1 MSLMA
6 RPLFQ
11 PKIIHGI
18 PGRLRVRVPSL
29 QTSPDLKATLEAQM
43 KATPAVETVRISHA
57 TDSIIINYRPQ
68 AEGMTQTQIYQL
80 ITQITQEFFAPNVNH
95 QDRDEMAVSE
105 TNGTYQ
111 ERTVALAEMANPVT
125 DSTTITQL
133 ESLIPDP
140 EPAVIATELTDAKL
154 AEVTNDISST
164 TTTEIN
170 SKSLIPDPEPAVIV
184 TESTDAKL
192 AEVTNDV
199 SSTATTELTAQS
211 LIPDPE
217 PVVIVTESTDAKL
230 TELTNDI
237 SSTTTTEI
245 NSKSLIPD
253 PEPAVIATESTD
265 AKLTELT
272 NDISS
277 TSTTE
282 ITSESLIPDPEP
294 AVVADE
300 VSSTATT
307 KITPERASTPPPTK
321 PSRRTSP
328 RKPRT
333 RKKPEP
339 PANS

>member
-80 ITQITQEFFAPNVNH
+80 ITQITQEFFALNLNH
-95 QDRDEMAVSE
+95 QDQREMVVSE

-111 ERTVALAEMANPVT
+111 EPTVALAETANPVT
-125 DSTTITQL
+125 DDTAITQPK
-133 ESLIPDP
+133 SLIPDS
-140 EPAVIATELTDAKL
+140 EPAVIATELT
-154 AEVTNDISST
+154 
-164 TTTEIN
+164 
-170 SKSLIPDPEPAVIV
+170 
-184 TESTDAKL
+184 
-192 AEVTNDV
+192 
-199 SSTATTELTAQS
+199 ELT
-211 LIPDPE
+211 
-217 PVVIVTESTDAKL
+217 
-230 TELTNDI
+230 
-237 SSTTTTEI
+237 
-245 NSKSLIPD
+245 
-253 PEPAVIATESTD
+253 
-265 AKLTELT
+265 
-272 NDISS
+272 
-277 TSTTE
+277 
-282 ITSESLIPDPEP
+282 
-294 AVVADE
+294 DE

-307 KITPERASTPPPTK
+307 KITPERASTPPPAK

-328 RKPRT
+328 RKPRA

>member
-125 DSTTITQL
+125 DSTTITQS

-140 EPAVIATELTDAKL
+140 EPAVIATESTDTKL
-154 AEVTNDISST
+154 A
-164 TTTEIN
+164 
-170 SKSLIPDPEPAVIV
+170 
-184 TESTDAKL
+184 
-192 AEVTNDV
+192 
-199 SSTATTELTAQS
+199 
-211 LIPDPE
+211 
-217 PVVIVTESTDAKL
+217 
-230 TELTNDI
+230 ELTNDI

-253 PEPAVIATESTD
+253 PESAVIVTESTDAKLAELTNDISSTTTTETAPESLIPDPEPAVIATESTD
-265 AKLTELT
+265 AALAEVT

-277 TSTTE
+277 ETA
-282 ITSESLIPDPEP
+282 PE
-294 AVVADE
+294 
-300 VSSTATT
+300 
-307 KITPERASTPPPTK
+307 ITPERVNTPPPAKT
-321 PSRRTSP
+321 SRRTSS

-339 PANS
+339 PANG

>member
-95 QDRDEMAVSE
+95 QDREEMAVSE

-111 ERTVALAEMANPVT
+111 ERTVALAEVANPGT
-125 DSTTITQL
+125 DSTTITQ
-133 ESLIPDP
+133 P
-140 EPAVIATELTDAKL
+140 E
-154 AEVTNDISST
+154 
-164 TTTEIN
+164 
-170 SKSLIPDPEPAVIV
+170 
-184 TESTDAKL
+184 
-192 AEVTNDV
+192 
-199 SSTATTELTAQS
+199 
-211 LIPDPE
+211 
-217 PVVIVTESTDAKL
+217 
-230 TELTNDI
+230 
-237 SSTTTTEI
+237 
-245 NSKSLIPD
+245 SLIPD

-265 AKLTELT
+265 VTLAEVTNDIASTSTTEITAQSLITDPEPAVIATELTDVKLAEVT

-282 ITSESLIPDPEP
+282 ITAQSLIPDPEP
-294 AVVADE
+294 VVIATELTESTDVTLAE
-300 VSSTATT
+300 VINDIASTTAPE
-307 KITPERASTPPPTK
+307 ITPERVNTPPPAKT
-321 PSRRTSP
+321 SRRSSS

-339 PANS
+339 PANG

>member
-95 QDRDEMAVSE
+95 QDREEMAVSE

-111 ERTVALAEMANPVT
+111 ERTVALAETANPVT
-125 DSTTITQL
+125 ENPTITQPK
-133 ESLIPDP
+133 SLIPDP
-140 EPAVIATELTDAKL
+140 ELEVIATELTDTKL
-154 AEVTNDISST
+154 IALTNEISST
-164 TTTEIN
+164 KTTPESLIPNPEPELTDTKSVEPTNEISSAGTTETAP
-170 SKSLIPDPEPAVIV
+170 KSLIPDPEPAVI
-184 TESTDAKL
+184 
-192 AEVTNDV
+192 
-199 SSTATTELTAQS
+199 TTEL
-211 LIPDPE
+211 
-217 PVVIVTESTDAKL
+217 TDAKL

-253 PEPAVIATESTD
+253 PEPAVIATELTD
-265 AKLTELT
+265 AKLTEVT

-294 AVVADE
+294 AVIADE

-307 KITPERASTPPPTK
+307 EITPERASPPPPTK

>member
-95 QDRDEMAVSE
+95 QDREEMAVSE

-140 EPAVIATELTDAKL
+140 EPAVI
-154 AEVTNDISST
+154 
-164 TTTEIN
+164 
-170 SKSLIPDPEPAVIV
+170 V

-217 PVVIVTESTDAKL
+217 PAVIVTELTDTKL

-237 SSTTTTEI
+237 SSTTATQIPSESLIPDPEPEIITTELTDTKLAKVTDETSYTSTTEI
-245 NSKSLIPD
+245 TAQSLIPD
-253 PEPAVIATESTD
+253 PEPAVIATELTD
-265 AKLTELT
+265 AKLAEVT
-272 NDISS
+272 NDIA
-277 TSTTE
+277 STTA
-282 ITSESLIPDPEP
+282 PE
-294 AVVADE
+294 
-300 VSSTATT
+300 
-307 KITPERASTPPPTK
+307 ITPERVNTPPPTK

>member
-95 QDRDEMAVSE
+95 QDREEMAVSE

-125 DSTTITQL
+125 DDPAITQ
-133 ESLIPDP
+133 P
-140 EPAVIATELTDAKL
+140 E
-154 AEVTNDISST
+154 
-164 TTTEIN
+164 
-170 SKSLIPDPEPAVIV
+170 SLIPDPEPAVIV

-217 PVVIVTESTDAKL
+217 PAVITTELTDAKL

-253 PEPAVIATESTD
+253 PEPAVIATELTD
-265 AKLTELT
+265 AKLTEVT

-294 AVVADE
+294 AVIADE

-307 KITPERASTPPPTK
+307 EITPERVNTPPPTK

-339 PANS
+339 PANG